1 MRLRC
6 FIMCCV
12 YFYQESYH
20 TGILISKL
28 TIFNIW
34 YMCGMEKTQI
44 QYSVYVWHEKRPN
57 SIYCTRVAWK
67 KAKFNILYTCGMKQ
81 YHIQYIVYVWHE
93 KGQIQY
99 IVYVL
104 HEKRPNS
111 ICCIR
116 VAWKKTK
123 FNILYTCGIKK
134 GQIQYI
140 VYVWHEKGQILYI
153 VYVWHEKRP
162 AFGE

>member
-20 TGILISKL
+20 TGTLISKI

-44 QYSVYVWHEKRPN
+44 QYSVYVWHETIPDSIYCIRVAWKRPN
-57 SIYCTRVAWK
+57 SIYCIRVAWK
-67 KAKFNILYTCGMKQ
+67 KAKFNRLYTCCMK
-81 YHIQYIVYVWHE
+81 
-93 KGQIQY
+93 KDQIQY

-111 ICCIR
+111 IYCIR
-116 VAWKKTK
+116 VAWKKT
-123 FNILYTCGIKK
+123 CVWGIKVIPK
-134 GQIQYI
+134 R
-140 VYVWHEKGQILYI
+140 ILC
-153 VYVWHEKRP
+153 
-162 AFGE
+162 